1 MCALR
6 RDTPCAYQYIFIV
19 TYGYPDCNPFMEKY
33 QISATIFMIFDPKK
47 GLSRPDVLDKKGLNF
62 PFPSD
67 IIPTQIKIRRIRI
80 SVIQRLPK
88 P

>member
-6 RDTPCAYQYIFIV
+6 RDTPYAYQYIIIV